1 MVLMTMFSIM
11 LYRVA
16 VIVSMYESTKGTVFS
31 PYAGWTSMFTNKK
44 VYIFEWLTSKLIFN
58 IKSILK
64 SLKYAVSLKKF
75 WDEVLGNM

>member
-31 PYAGWTSMFTNKK
+31 PYAGSTSTFSNEK
-44 VYIFEWLTSKLIFN
+44 VYFLTLYICFSDFLMIDNHNN
-58 IKSILK
+58 ILYQK
-64 SLKYAVSLKKF
+64 
-75 WDEVLGNM
+75 